1 VTGQKFGDGTTARL
15 YNLPSG
21 AVTETGNYATSQP
34 AGKMEWTLFRVGRL
48 TDGPEKP
55 VQATY
60 LGSGQ
65 DSLSIS
71 RAGVAQWVLEEIAE
85 RRWVEKAQCICNC

>member
-1 VTGQKFGDGTTARL
+1 MKTFYSYAYGE
-15 YNLPSG
+15 
-21 AVTETGNYATSQP
+21 VTETGNYATSQP

-71 RAGVAQWVLEEIAE
+71 RASVAQWVLEEIAE
-85 RRWVEKAQCICNC
+85 KRRVEKAPYICNC